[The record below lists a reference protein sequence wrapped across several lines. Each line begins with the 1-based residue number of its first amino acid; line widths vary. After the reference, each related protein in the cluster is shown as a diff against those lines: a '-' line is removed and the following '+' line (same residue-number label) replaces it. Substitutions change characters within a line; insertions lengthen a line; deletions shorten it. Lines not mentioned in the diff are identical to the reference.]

1 MATSAK
7 TRRID
12 LRGLVLPALIVAG
25 WWAISESGIGN
36 SYVFVT
42 FDRIGATFA
51 QMAESGTLAS
61 AVFNTLWRM
70 TLGFL
75 IGAGSGLAI
84 GMLIGL
90 SDLAGRMVS
99 PSFHA
104 LRQIATFAWMPLL
117 TAWLGVGGQT
127 MVALIAIGAFYP
139 TVINVEAGC
148 RNVPL
153 PYLEVGRTLELSRW
167 QMITRI
173 ILPAAAPAMFA
184 GLELSLAT
192 AWLSTIGAEYF
203 ISAGDGLGIILS
215 GSRMRGSMDGVII
228 GIIFIGLVGL
238 AINRLLAFFSRR
250 AFRWRGERTA

>member
-1 MATSAK
+1 
-7 TRRID
+7 
-12 LRGLVLPALIVAG
+12 
-25 WWAISESGIGN
+25 
-36 SYVFVT
+36 
-42 FDRIGATFA
+42 
-51 QMAESGTLAS
+51 
-61 AVFNTLWRM
+61 
-70 TLGFL
+70 
-75 IGAGSGLAI
+75 
-84 GMLIGL
+84 
-90 SDLAGRMVS
+90 
-99 PSFHA
+99 
-104 LRQIATFAWMPLL
+104 
-117 TAWLGVGGQT
+117 
-127 MVALIAIGAFYP
+127 
-139 TVINVEAGC
+139 VEAGC